1 MRKSALGALERSQP
15 NKLISVTTKIPSQ
28 NLRYAICSLAT
39 SSSDLNPPGWFS
51 DKYTSDCLR
60 RHLTTQGANTALNS
74 GSCLADFFLVV
85 VYCEGSSESA
95 RHVFPQLA
103 VLHKKGSQRHM
114 QVAAVKGAEETLG
127 LPGGFLL
134 LSFYQTEVLQN
145 PQIGAHVFDVPPG
158 QGGELALYRLYV
170 PAQTS
175 SHSRGL
181 STRTP

>member
-1 MRKSALGALERSQP
+1 MRKSALVALERSQP

-103 VLHKKGSQRHM
+103 VLHKKGSPVHM
-114 QVAAVKGAEETLG
+114 QVAAVKSAAETLG
-127 LPGGFLL
+127 LPGGFPL

-145 PQIGAHVFDVPPG
+145 P
-158 QGGELALYRLYV
+158 
-170 PAQTS
+170 
-175 SHSRGL
+175 
-181 STRTP
+181 